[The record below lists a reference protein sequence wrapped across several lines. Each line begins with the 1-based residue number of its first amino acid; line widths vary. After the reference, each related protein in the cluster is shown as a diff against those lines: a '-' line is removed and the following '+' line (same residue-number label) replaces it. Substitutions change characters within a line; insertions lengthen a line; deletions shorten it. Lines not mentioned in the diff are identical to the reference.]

1 MSTILKEA
9 GDNISKQAAI
19 LEAGFEIF
27 SENGFSDAR
36 LDDIARRAGVAK
48 GTLYLYFDSK
58 EELFKKV
65 VEQSLILNIK
75 PILEAL
81 ETYDGPI
88 KDFLDKA
95 FEVIGHK
102 LIQSRLGVFPKI
114 ILAEASKFPDLA
126 AFYRDK
132 VIVPIHGFFTR
143 VIERGIEQGEFRD
156 VDAEASARILMSP
169 FLMLAL
175 VSQTPEIAE
184 GFGLDPQKHIA
195 AARDILE
202 NGLIKKEN

>member
-9 GDNISKQAAI
+9 GDNVSKQSAI
-19 LEAGFEIF
+19 LEAGFELF
-27 SENGFSDAR
+27 SENGFADTR

-65 VEQSLILNIK
+65 VEQSLILNLK
-75 PILEAL
+75 PMLEAFDAY
-81 ETYDGPI
+81 EGPI
-88 KDFLDKA
+88 KDFLDQA
-95 FEVIGHK
+95 FEIIGDK
-102 LIQSRLGVFPKI
+102 LTKSRVGVFPKI

-126 AFYRDK
+126 AFYRDE
-132 VIVPIHGFFTR
+132 VILRIHGFFTR
-143 VIERGIEQGEFRD
+143 VIERGIEQGEFRE

-184 GFGLDPQKHIA
+184 GMGLDPKKHIA

-202 NGLIKKEN
+202 NGLLQRG